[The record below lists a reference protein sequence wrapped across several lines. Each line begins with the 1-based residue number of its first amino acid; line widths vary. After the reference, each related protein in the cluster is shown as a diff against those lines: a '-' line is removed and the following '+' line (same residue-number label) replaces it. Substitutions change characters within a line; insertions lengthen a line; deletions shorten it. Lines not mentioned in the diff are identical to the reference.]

1 MGIATLRIS
10 DVIKAYLQR
19 RQSEGYSPATLAAY
33 EQHLRSLSR
42 HLADPLV
49 IDVRLEQLRGFL
61 TSYAHLKSS
70 SLGAKI
76 RALRAFFRWVHEEGL
91 TRGNPAARLK
101 GPKQA
106 QRVPKHLS
114 VEELELL
121 RDSCEMTF
129 GRALIEVFFAP
140 GARIAEVHGMNR
152 DDVDWRESSILVLG
166 KGSREREVYFG
177 AKAAI
182 SLKRYLSAR
191 ADDQG
196 ALFVTTHRPVRR
208 TSIAALRWHVN
219 KVANRAGLRD
229 RVMPHVLRRTFA
241 TLMINQGAELVE
253 VQSLLGHAKPETTLR
268 YATLSGAARRR
279 AYQRYFVQ

>member
-1 MGIATLRIS
+1 MGIASSRIS
-10 DVIKAYLQR
+10 DVTKAYLQR
-19 RQSEGYSPATLAAY
+19 RRTEGYSAATLAAY
-33 EQHLRSLSR
+33 EHHLGSLSR

-49 IDVRLEQLRGFL
+49 IDVCLEQLRGFL
-61 TSYAHLKSS
+61 SSFAHLKSS

-76 RALRAFFRWVHEEGL
+76 RALRAFFRWAHEEGL

-101 GPKQA
+101 EPKQA

-121 RDSCEMTF
+121 RDSCLTTF
-129 GRALIEVFFAP
+129 ERALVEIFFAT
-140 GARIAEVHGMNR
+140 GARIGEVQGMNR
-152 DDVDWRESSILVLG
+152 SDVDWRESSILVLG

-182 SLKRYLSAR
+182 WLRRYLSMR
-191 ADDQG
+191 GDDDS
-196 ALFVTTHRPVRR
+196 ALFVTKHQPVRR
-208 TSIAALRWHVN
+208 SSIPTLRWHVN
-219 KVANRAGLRD
+219 KVGRRAGLRD
-229 RVMPHVLRRTFA
+229 RVTPHVLRHTFA
-241 TLMINQGAELVE
+241 TLMINQGAELIE
-253 VQSLLGHAKPETTLR
+253 VQSLLGHSKPETTLR